1 MDMKNYFAG
10 FSARYWNHMFHIVV
24 EKQTDKCTL
33 TISQEVREIDDILMS
48 NGEIFSGEEIG
59 KLTKQIINV
68 FADKKMSVDK
78 SKIILK
84 RASELLGE
92 YSVVEFTDL

>member
-1 MDMKNYFAG
+1 
-10 FSARYWNHMFHIVV
+10 
-24 EKQTDKCTL
+24 
-33 TISQEVREIDDILMS
+33 MS

-59 KLTKQIINV
+59 KLTKKIINV

-92 YSVVEFTDL
+92 YSVVEFTDF